1 MGEAVPFG
9 SPFTPSEFE
18 CEPRKEAGLSRT
30 DRARSGE
37 GLRLRKIRWLRTVP
51 ESSKHIDD
59 AVVELVRLRVDG
71 LVCEVHAKPEESHR
85 FLFGLE

>member
-1 MGEAVPFG
+1 M
-9 SPFTPSEFE
+9 
-18 CEPRKEAGLSRT
+18 
-30 DRARSGE
+30 
-37 GLRLRKIRWLRTVP
+37 P